1 MAYQRALEKAWEA
14 LSEVRPEEK
23 IFHTGL
29 LSDNYT
35 IDAESRTILSD
46 SCNVSA
52 KEYTAIILLHYL
64 TAKLRSKTLPPQTGI
79 WIDFKE
85 LECGEGYY
93 PAFKKR
99 TIDQILRKYGPNPGS
114 IKDVLKRLPGE
125 AADKGDAGVVIHP
138 FKEISILVTLSKAD
152 EEFDADANIL
162 FDKNISDI
170 FCTEDIVVLTEMV
183 VHTI

>member
-1 MAYQRALEKAWEA
+1 MAYQRALEKAWDA
-14 LSEVRPEEK
+14 LAEVRSK
-23 IFHTGL
+23 DSIFHIGL

-35 IDAESRTILSD
+35 IDIDNRTVLSD

-64 TAKLRSKTLPPQTGI
+64 TARLKLKKLPPQTGM

-85 LECGEGYY
+85 LEGGEGYY

-99 TIDQILRKYGPNPGS
+99 TVTQILRKYGSNPGS
-114 IKDVLKRLPGE
+114 IKDVLQRMPGE
-125 AADKGDAGVVIHP
+125 TADKGDAGVVIHP

-183 VHTI
+183 VHAI